1 MQSQPACD
9 WLAGWLPP
17 SHWLTLRL
25 KFIHTV
31 TWLLAAGCEA
41 VKLSSG
47 GPTVPGWAGAG
58 AGAPTDTIIQ

>member
-31 TWLLAAGCEA
+31 TWLLAAGCWLLA
-41 VKLSSG
+41 VK
-47 GPTVPGWAGAG
+47 
-58 AGAPTDTIIQ
+58 Q